1 MHVEEF
7 IHSLKAKE
15 TTLILGKVLG
25 IPLRDYRLSSNRKKK
40 IMDEYKSDPEKLL
53 RILKSYTGRQRELG
67 EVQTGHALSA
77 IEREYHKLKKMT
89 GKGMNRKTTPNFD
102 KFIHEAIHLSALY
115 NAFIGILISNQDE
128 NSKFENKVS
137 VLSQA
142 YFDIW
147 QSALDYLG
155 ATEEQ
160 KDSVLEGHSIDIN
173 EMTIKGVDLEDEDSS
188 DILNAVDA
196 TEIRDDVFVPTD
208 NRGKRIPLGK
218 WNTQARKF
226 LTEFKK
232 RFKPEM
238 KLIK

>member
-1 MHVEEF
+1 M
-7 IHSLKAKE
+7 KAKE

-25 IPLRDYRLSSNRKKK
+25 IPLKQYRLSSNRKQK
-40 IMDEYKSDPEKLL
+40 IIDEYKSNPENML
-53 RILKSYTGRQRELG
+53 RILRSYTGRQRELG

-102 KFIHEAIHLSALY
+102 EFIHEAIYRAALY
-115 NAFIGILISNQDE
+115 NAFVGMLIGNQDK
-128 NSKFENKVS
+128 NSKFEDKAS

-147 QSALDYLG
+147 NSALDYLG
-155 ATEEQ
+155 ATEKQ

-173 EMTIKGVDLEDEDSS
+173 EMTIKGVDLWDEDRR

-196 TEIRDDVFVPTD
+196 TELDDEVIVPTD
-208 NRGKRIPLGK
+208 NNGKRIPLGK
-218 WNTQARKF
+218 WNTQARKS